1 MLLTAEKIFSGLL
14 KLYIPE
20 NIFLVLSSSVILMA
34 VKVTPGLLLSHFEPQ
49 IIRVS
54 NSKREGK

>member
-1 MLLTAEKIFSGLL
+1 MLLTAEKISSGLL